1 MGSVKSIPH
10 TEDEE
15 EKSSEL
21 PKQIINHPF
30 PRKTNSSWGR
40 KDQEEEEELSHFL
53 DRLSFLKKED
63 KTIESRSPIVNPIT
77 PDLIYSSLCYILT
90 EIKFPNSKTPKALGP
105 ATRELEE
112 YVSLDDLKFWC
123 GIVADQLMSG
133 SKTITSHEGLFKL
146 ENDYLVNIQQRM
158 INDLWEYAITP
169 FDRKN
174 KVQSVEEQKAMLNKI
189 REGK

>member
-1 MGSVKSIPH
+1 MGSVESIPH

-40 KDQEEEEELSHFL
+40 KNKEEELSHFL
-53 DRLSFLKKED
+53 DKLSFLEKED
-63 KTIESRSPIVNPIT
+63 ETIESRSPIVNPIT
-77 PDLIYSSLCYILT
+77 SDLIYFSLCYILT

-112 YVSLDDLKFWC
+112 YVSLDDLEFWC
-123 GIVADQLMSG
+123 GTVADQLMSG
-133 SKTITSHEGLFKL
+133 SKTITSHEGLVKL
-146 ENDYLVNIQQRM
+146 GNKHLVNIQQIM
-158 INDLWEYAITP
+158 INELWEYAITP